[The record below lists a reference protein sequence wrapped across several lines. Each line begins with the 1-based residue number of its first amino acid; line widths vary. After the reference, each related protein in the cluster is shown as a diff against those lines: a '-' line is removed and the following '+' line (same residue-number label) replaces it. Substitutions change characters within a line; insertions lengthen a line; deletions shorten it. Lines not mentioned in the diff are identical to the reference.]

1 MSPIG
6 PLDPSTTSLE
16 LKFPDS
22 MYAYQFC
29 KWGILN
35 RSALSIG
42 ASLEPVLTSTAAGDL
57 EELAPRVLETLDHHL
72 RDAVHELET
81 EPRIFPAKLLDP
93 LAVELD
99 DP

>member
-1 MSPIG
+1 MSPVG

-16 LKFPDS
+16 LRIPDS

-42 ASLEPVLTSTAAGDL
+42 ASLEPVLASTAAGDP
-57 EELAPRVLETLDHHL
+57 EELPPRVLETLDHDL
-72 RDAVHELET
+72 GDAVHELEA
-81 EPRIFPAKLLDP
+81 EPWLFPA
-93 LAVELD
+93 
-99 DP
+99 